1 MTNHEKVQQLL
12 RVKDGAP
19 LTFDPHASALVV
31 VDVQR
36 YFCSPDYPFAHV
48 LEKLVPGVTAGYFER
63 VRSGVLDNIA
73 RLAPRIDPTEGCD

>member
-1 MTNHEKVQQLL
+1 MTDHENVQQLL
-12 RVKDGAP
+12 RAKDQAP
-19 LTFDPHASALVV
+19 VTFDPRASALVI

-36 YFCSPDYPFAHV
+36 YFCRPDYPFALV

-73 RLAPRIDPTEGCD
+73 RLQAAA